1 MRDLRLCFENST
13 RAIDSS
19 KISRIDFDLAE
30 IERFEVLL
38 DASIP
43 LVDFHTGANRNV
55 ASLSSPKRK
64 NGAPPLDAPDA
75 LYAPAPPVVSATQP
89 KRSLRELAAR
99 AGAEGPRRGAPR
111 RFPDPVL
118 EARICRGSPPL
129 ASARQLVPGDPGSLT
144 LSPSAAGS
152 LNLSPS
158 PPNSPRKRAPN
169 RAVRVVEVGAD
180 PRGAA
185 SRHY

>member
-1 MRDLRLCFENST
+1 MRRKHHTN
-13 RAIDSS
+13 RA
-19 KISRIDFDLAE
+19 
-30 IERFEVLL
+30 
-38 DASIP
+38 P
-43 LVDFHTGANRNV
+43 LWQICSNV
-55 ASLSSPKRK
+55 ASLASPKRK

-99 AGAEGPRRGAPR
+99 AGAEGPKRGNPR

-144 LSPSAAGS
+144 LSPSAAGQD
-152 LNLSPS
+152 
-158 PPNSPRKRAPN
+158 KRAKFPTSKAHISAVFHSFWLILG
-169 RAVRVVEVGAD
+169 RAII
-180 PRGAA
+180 
-185 SRHY
+185 SRNGLEA

>member
-1 MRDLRLCFENST
+1 MRRKHHTN
-13 RAIDSS
+13 RA
-19 KISRIDFDLAE
+19 
-30 IERFEVLL
+30 
-38 DASIP
+38 P
-43 LVDFHTGANRNV
+43 LWQICSNV
-55 ASLSSPKRK
+55 ASLASPKRK

-99 AGAEGPRRGAPR
+99 AGAEGPKRGNPR